1 MIFGRK
7 FFGAVILSSVCVL
20 MLGASG
26 CTRSTAAASDTR
38 GLAAAQQRAMDEARL
53 QMEQI
58 ALPTKSRY
66 LAVKSL
72 TAWEN
77 PYLTVQGG
85 MVTLHVVTADGNTSD
100 LGVGGM
106 LRPMDARRQNLN
118 VRVSELTAALNA
130 VPETSWPYGR
140 VVAVEEAHEVPAS
153 ARPEVR
159 RNMETVMKTL
169 NDMGVVVYEWN
180 EATAGK

>member
-1 MIFGRK
+1 MIFGRR
-7 FFGAVILSSVCVL
+7 FFGAVVLSSVSVL
-20 MLGASG
+20 MLGTSG

-58 ALPTKSRY
+58 PLPTKSRY

-72 TAWEN
+72 TVWEN

-169 NDMGVVVYEWN
+169 SDMGVVVYEWN